1 METHWHNLKEK
12 EVLEILGTK
21 REGLDA
27 PEVKIRQRKH
37 GLNQLPQPPRITA
50 LQIFWSQ
57 LKNPLILI
65 LFIGGIVSLFLT
77 EYLDGAVIFLAVI
90 INSIIGFAQEYKAE
104 QAIFVLQK
112 MVPIKAKVIREG
124 REVLADTGEIVPGD
138 IVVLDEGDRAPAD
151 ARLIEA
157 HDLQINEALLT
168 GESFPSEKNTETLPI
183 GAALAEREN
192 MVYGG
197 TVALR
202 GRGVGIV
209 VRIGEETEV
218 GKIALSLK
226 TVREEPT
233 PLQREMGRLTGMLS
247 VLIICT
253 TTLLFIFGL
262 LQGMPIRE
270 VFLTAIAVVVATVPE
285 GLPIA
290 VTVILVIGMRRILKE
305 NALVRRIVAAETLGS
320 VSVVCMDK
328 TGTLTEGIMHV
339 SEIWTPPPI
348 LKSPLAKL
356 ADELPEQTSDDENNS
371 LSKFVGG
378 QAIFDDRGGKIFAL
392 EIGVLC
398 NNAVVGALSAPET
411 TLSVVEN
418 LEDGSSQ
425 QKMLGDPLEIA
436 LLRAGINLGLDR
448 DLLVKNLSRL
458 DEIPFSSEKKYM
470 ATLHKSSIDENI
482 IFIKGAPEKI
492 FKFTTSFRCNGSS
505 EYLKDEDKKTIFKK
519 IDEFA
524 GRGER
529 IISLAYKS
537 CKSSEIKMLNHDE
550 KVLCG
555 ATFVGFISFKDPL
568 RKDIKDVVLASLR
581 AGVRPVII
589 TGDYLK
595 TAITL
600 SKEAGIKA
608 EKENVMEG
616 TECLKMSD
624 KEFADC
630 IKKINVFARIEPN
643 EKMRIV
649 KILRKNGEV
658 VAMVGDGVND
668 APSLKSA
675 DIGVSLGTG
684 TDVTKQAAD
693 IVLLDNNFK
702 TIISAIK
709 QGRLIFDNIRKVVV
723 FALSN
728 AFGEIILL
736 AGSIIFHTPL
746 PFFPAQ
752 ILWINIIEDSF
763 PNIALGFDKEE
774 SELLKEK
781 PRKKNEP
788 LLNAEMKI
796 LVFIVGIVT
805 DVLLFGL
812 FYYLWKTTDDL
823 KYARTMVFA
832 GLAISTLLYVFA
844 IRTLRE
850 PMWKRNP
857 FGNKFLT
864 GAVIF
869 GFLMLVAGLYVGPLQ
884 TLLRTMPLSL
894 RDWLILIPLGIIN
907 VVLIELVKG
916 IFFFV
921 HLKRKKYVA
930 REKLVHTP
938 S

>member
-1 METHWHNLKEK
+1 MSETRWHNLKAD
-12 EVLEILGTK
+12 EVLERLK
-21 REGLDA
+21 SRKEGLDLKEA
-27 PEVKIRQRKH
+27 EFRRKKY
-37 GLNQLPQPPRITA
+37 GSNRLPSPPRLTA
-50 LQIFWSQ
+50 LQIFWNQ

-65 LFIGGIVSLFLT
+65 LFIGGVISLFLT

-90 INSIIGFAQEYKAE
+90 INSVIGFVQEYKAE
-104 QAIFVLQK
+104 QAIFALQK
-112 MVPIKAKVIREG
+112 MIPIKAKVVREG
-124 REVLADTGEIVPGD
+124 REVLVDAGEIVPGD
-138 IVVLDEGDRAPAD
+138 IVVLDEGDRVPAD
-151 ARLIEA
+151 ARLVEA

-168 GESFPSEKNTETLPI
+168 GESFPSEKNTETLPVGTI
-183 GAALAEREN
+183 LAEREN

-197 TVALR
+197 TVVLR
-202 GRGVGIV
+202 GRGLGIAV
-209 VRIGEETEV
+209 LIGEKTEV

-233 PLQREMGRLTGMLS
+233 PLQRELGRLTKTLS
-247 VLIICT
+247 ALIIFIT
-253 TTLLFIFGL
+253 ALLFIFGT
-262 LQGMPIRE
+262 LQGRPIKE
-270 VFLTAIAVVVATVPE
+270 VFFTAVAVVVAAVPE

-290 VTVILVIGMRRILKE
+290 VTIILVIGMRRILKE
-305 NALVRRIVAAETLGS
+305 NALTRRIIAAETLGS

-339 SEIWTPPPI
+339 SEIWTM
-348 LKSPLAKL
+348 A
-356 ADELPEQTSDDENNS
+356 EEQSCKINESRNGT
-371 LSKFVGG
+371 
-378 QAIFDDRGGKIFAL
+378 FDDGGGKISAL

-418 LEDGSSQ
+418 LEAGSPQ

-458 DEIPFSSEKKYM
+458 DEIPFSSERKYM
-470 ATLHKSSIDENI
+470 ATLHGLSAGENI

-492 FKFTTSFRCNGSS
+492 LEFTAKFRCDGSS
-505 EYLKDEDKKTIFKK
+505 EYLKEEDRKTIFKK

-529 IISLAYKS
+529 IIALAYKNV
-537 CKSSEIKMLNHDE
+537 KSSEIGMLNHDE
-550 KVLCG
+550 KALSG

-568 RKDIKDVVLASLR
+568 RKDIREVVRQGLK

-595 TAITL
+595 TAVAL

-608 EKENVMEG
+608 EKENVIEG
-616 TECLKMSD
+616 PECLKMPD

-630 IKKINVFARIEPN
+630 VKKINVFARIEPN

-649 KILRKNGEV
+649 ETLQKNGEV

-693 IVLLDNNFK
+693 MVLLDNNFK
-702 TIISAIK
+702 TIISAVG

-723 FALSN
+723 FALSD
-728 AFGEIILL
+728 AFCEIILL
-736 AGSIIFHTPL
+736 AGSIIFHTPM

-752 ILWINIIEDSF
+752 ILWVNIVEDSF
-763 PNIALGFDKEE
+763 PNLALGFDKEE
-774 SELLKEK
+774 NDLLKEK
-781 PRKKNEP
+781 PRKKDEP
-788 LLNAEMKI
+788 ILNAEMKS

-812 FYYLWKTTDDL
+812 FYYLWKVTDDL
-823 KYARTMVFA
+823 AYARTMVFA
-832 GLAISTLLYVFA
+832 GLAIDTLFYVFA
-844 IRTLRE
+844 IRTLHK
-850 PMWKRNP
+850 PVWGRNP
-857 FGNKFLT
+857 FGNKFLS
-864 GAVIF
+864 GAVVF
-869 GFLMLVAGLYVGPLQ
+869 GFLMVGAGLYLPPLQ
-884 TLLRTMPLSL
+884 ALLRTVPLGVY
-894 RDWLILIPLGIIN
+894 DWLILIPLGTINII
-907 VVLIELVKG
+907 LIELTKS
-916 IFFFV
+916 IFFFA
-921 HLKRKKYVA
+921 KKL
-930 REKLVHTP
+930 RQ
-938 S
+938 SR